1 MCLIPQKMKRILLIY
16 LILTS
21 FLSGYSQTAGGK
33 GKFFSGVDV
42 GYVQIYNNMLLPYEF
57 SGSNYGINLEWQ
69 IFNSPKWLSRAY
81 FSIDYTS
88 SFVRDM
94 AIDIPIFNTNQHS
107 LRARL
112 QYNLLRQLYSVPT
125 SRFRL
130 FAGGG
135 IDICPEASLFLH
147 RDIQKYFLRA
157 DFGLDCSL
165 FAEYDFGKV
174 RVSDGFTMPVVV
186 GSFYPHYN
194 TVPFYSVG
202 GAQNYFLFVSID
214 KIIRLNN
221 ILKFEIPVKITE
233 NIRPTIWLSYAF
245 GYEYS
250 SIRDN
255 TIRLMTHSGQA
266 GFVFNICN

>member
-1 MCLIPQKMKRILLIY
+1 MLFRSKRILLIY

-21 FLSGYSQTAGGK
+21 FLSGHSQTAGGK

-69 IFNSPKWLSRAY
+69 IFNSPKWLSLAY

-165 FAEYDFGKV
+165 FAEYDFRSRSEERRVGKEC
-174 RVSDGFTMPVVV
+174 RSRWSP
-186 GSFYPHYN
+186 YH
-194 TVPFYSVG
+194 
-202 GAQNYFLFVSID
+202 
-214 KIIRLNN
+214 
-221 ILKFEIPVKITE
+221 
-233 NIRPTIWLSYAF
+233 
-245 GYEYS
+245 
-250 SIRDN
+250 
-255 TIRLMTHSGQA
+255 
-266 GFVFNICN
+266 